1 MRIKRGSLNKMK
13 INDVLRRNDGID
25 IEKKKFA
32 LGQVLSLSLVDVSLA
47 SDRELSFYN
56 YIKYLYVINKLSKGV
71 PIQYISHK
79 AYFYNRWFR
88 VNKYTLIPRVETE
101 YLVDDILKLI
111 DKYFSSS
118 VKFLDIGT
126 GSGAIAI
133 SLAEES
139 DRFIVA
145 ATDIS
150 RRALRVAK
158 SNDKDSL
165 VRFIHTDLYSSVNEK
180 FDVIV
185 SNPPYIRNDSSDV
198 DFNVLKYEP
207 HLALFGGDDGL
218 LFYRRIFSDIKRIV
232 NEKNIICFETGE
244 GQNDLIE
251 DIAKKYFPN
260 AKIIK
265 KNDLNGF
272 NRYIFIINE

>member
-1 MRIKRGSLNKMK
+1 MK
-13 INDVLRRNDGID
+13 INDVLRINDGID
-25 IEKKKFA
+25 IEKKKLA
-32 LGQVLSLSLVDVSLA
+32 LGQVLSLSLFDVSLA

-71 PIQYISHK
+71 PIQYIFHK

-88 VNKYTLIPRVETE
+88 VNKHTLIPRVETE
-101 YLVDDILKLI
+101 YLVDDTLKLI

-118 VKFLDIGT
+118 VNILDIGT

-139 DRFIVA
+139 DRFIVV

-158 SNDKDSL
+158 SNDKNSL
-165 VRFIHTDLYSSVNEK
+165 VRFIHTDLYSSINEK

-185 SNPPYIRNDSSDV
+185 SNPPYIRNDSSNV

-251 DIAKKYFPN
+251 DIAKKYFPS